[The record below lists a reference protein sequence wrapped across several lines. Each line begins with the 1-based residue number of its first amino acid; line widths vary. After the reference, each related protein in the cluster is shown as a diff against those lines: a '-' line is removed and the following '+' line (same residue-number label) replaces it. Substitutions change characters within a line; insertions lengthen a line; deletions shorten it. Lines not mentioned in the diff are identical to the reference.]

1 VNTDKKVR
9 ENRLRRKLARMGFQL
24 TKSKRKD
31 PDALDFG
38 KYVIFEPGTTWAV
51 FGNKK
56 RFDLSLDDVEAWIK
70 QQTSPASDKSKSWAG
85 RVRRR

>member
-1 VNTDKKVR
+1 VNPDEKVR
-9 ENRLRRKLARMGFQL
+9 ENRLRRKLDRMGFQL

-31 PDALDFG
+31 PDAVDFG
-38 KYVIFEPGTTWAV
+38 KYVIFVPGTTWAE

-70 QQTSPASDKSKSWAG
+70 QQTRPASDKSENWAG

>member
-1 VNTDKKVR
+1 MNPDEKTR
-9 ENRLRRKLARMGFQL
+9 ENRLRRKIDRMGYQL

-31 PDALDFG
+31 PDAVDFG

-51 FGNKK
+51 HGNKK

-70 QQTSPASDKSKSWAG
+70 QQTSRPARDSK
-85 RVRRR
+85 